1 MQQLRSQAKI
11 QLPNL
16 ADRSA
21 WGQLWMQWVA
31 IVMVINLALVA
42 FNSSYL
48 TLRDLYW
55 HYWPAL
61 VEHYDPI
68 KGVQPYP
75 STVHYLNT
83 VDDLE
88 RQVAQT
94 GLQSPQTQAVLQDLR
109 SQSAALMDEN
119 PFLIANKMASFAKFK
134 RQIRQYTDTVSTQA
148 AFERFWTADFLAI
161 AGWSQSREWIDAE
174 LRPLLATNY
183 YRIANETGLFV
194 DRFWLIDI
202 YFVFFFA
209 VEMVGRAVLVSRR
222 VAEINW
228 LDALVRRWYD
238 WLLLIPVWRW
248 LRILPTVVRVHQSR
262 LVNMERFL
270 AQATHEPAAYLADR
284 VSKFLLVRLVN
295 QTQTSVQ
302 SGALIKA
309 LIEPEPHTAVGE
321 ADKLGRLSDRLI
333 QLVIYKAMPTIQP
346 NLEGLLR
353 HSLRESLQ
361 QSDLYQGMQIIPG
374 ISTLPKGAAEQL
386 ADYLA
391 AAACDVL
398 VNAYEDEQGRQLFD
412 QLSQDFR
419 YALTQELKD
428 EGARNDIQQLLGDW
442 LEELKLNY
450 LEQAAEVNPE
460 DTLSEAEALQ
470 EKVTAKKTENSSA
483 NAPG

>member
-1 MQQLRSQAKI
+1 
-11 QLPNL
+11 
-16 ADRSA
+16 
-21 WGQLWMQWVA
+21 
-31 IVMVINLALVA
+31 
-42 FNSSYL
+42 
-48 TLRDLYW
+48 
-55 HYWPAL
+55 
-61 VEHYDPI
+61 
-68 KGVQPYP
+68 
-75 STVHYLNT
+75 
-83 VDDLE
+83 
-88 RQVAQT
+88 
-94 GLQSPQTQAVLQDLR
+94 
-109 SQSAALMDEN
+109 
-119 PFLIANKMASFAKFK
+119 
-134 RQIRQYTDTVSTQA
+134 
-148 AFERFWTADFLAI
+148 
-161 AGWSQSREWIDAE
+161 
-174 LRPLLATNY
+174 ATNY

-202 YFVFFFA
+202 YFVVFFA

-333 QLVIYKAMPTIQP
+333 QLIIYKAMPTIQP

-428 EGARNDIQQLLGDW
+428 ERARNDIQQLLGDW